1 MDRMQSGG
9 GMPDMNDLMQ
19 DPALRNLYVPRPSVS
34 SLIFLTSVI
43 TEPINLEGEVL
54 DDDLLVLQNL
64 VTT

>member
-1 MDRMQSGG
+1 
-9 GMPDMNDLMQ
+9 MPDMNDLMQ

-34 SLIFLTSVI
+34 SLTFLTSVI
-43 TEPINLEGEVL
+43 TEPINLEEVL

>member
-1 MDRMQSGG
+1 
-9 GMPDMNDLMQ
+9 MPDMNDLMQ

-34 SLIFLTSVI
+34 SLTLLTSVI